1 MKHHKRAIRLT
12 TLFNLI
18 RLCIL
23 AAIVFPTGNTL
34 GASSDDSPI
43 RMAYLQNDIHHLACW
58 TAIEKGYY
66 TGNKVNVEIAGVFRA
81 GPEIMTA
88 FAAGGLDMAYVGEAP
103 ATIAVANQTAKVVAV
118 AQVNTEGSSLVVA
131 RDAVD
136 IADLKNL
143 SSKTVAIPGH
153 GTVQD
158 FLLRRALGHQGIDLG
173 VLNIIV
179 LKPPEMISA
188 LRTNQIQ
195 AFIAWEPYPSKALT
209 MSVGRR
215 LSTSHDLWPG
225 HPCCVLVASADYIAR
240 HPQKVRAVVRAH
252 MAATDFINRQPQ
264 EAVRIGMQY
273 TGMDELTVKEAVG
286 QVSYTTILNVQA
298 AEEYV
303 HFLKQLTYIRISDEK
318 AFIKSFLDTNW
329 VQGKETSP

>member
-1 MKHHKRAIRLT
+1 MTHHIRNIRPATVL
-12 TLFNLI
+12 NLI
-18 RLCIL
+18 RMCVV
-23 AAIVFPTGNTL
+23 AAIVFSTGNTL
-34 GASSDDSPI
+34 AASSDDSPV

-66 TGNKVNVEIAGVFRA
+66 SDNKVNVEVAGVFRA

-88 FAAGGLDMAYVGEAP
+88 FAAGELDMAYVGEAP

-118 AQVNTEGSSLVVA
+118 AQVNTEGSSVVVA
-131 RDAVD
+131 RDATG
-136 IADLKNL
+136 ITDLKSL
-143 SSKTVAIPGH
+143 SSKTVAVPGH

-158 FLLRRALGHQGIDLG
+158 FLLRRALSHQGIELG
-173 VLNIIV
+173 ALNIIV

-195 AFIAWEPYPSKALT
+195 AFIAWEPHPSKALT
-209 MSVGRR
+209 MGVGRR

-225 HPCCVLVASADYIAR
+225 HPCCVLVASADFIAR
-240 HPQKVRAVVRAH
+240 HPRKVQAVVRAH

-264 EAVRIGMQY
+264 EALRIGMQY
-273 TGMDELTVKEAVG
+273 TGMDELTVKDAVG
-286 QVSYTTILNVQA
+286 QVSYTTILNVEA
-298 AEEYV
+298 EEEYV
-303 HFLKQLTYIRISDEK
+303 HFLKQLNYIRISDEK

-329 VQGKETSP
+329 VQGK